1 MKAVPSSKTVLPST
15 GSSENPPGDKELSD
29 LAVSRKSLDARMY
42 KHACQR
48 LGKTPSEQDFEQG
61 YARGE
66 FHFQSDAA
74 LLGELIA
81 LYEINLHRLGGE
93 WLALGKGTSCY
104 GETPSEAVCRWVVS
118 AFA

>member
-1 MKAVPSSKTVLPST
+1 MSAAQSPVKESIQ
-15 GSSENPPGDKELSD
+15 ELSGQ
-29 LAVSRKSLDARMY
+29 ALDARMY

-48 LGKTPSEQDFEQG
+48 LGKPASDQDFEQA

-66 FHFQSDAA
+66 FHFQSDVA
-74 LLGELIA
+74 LLGDLIA

-93 WLALGKGTSCY
+93 WLALGRGGSCY

-118 AFA
+118 VFGVR